1 LYLAP
6 QNKSGFMNIF
16 DMNGKQIDKYPLN
29 SRGENYLQIH
39 KGRLTAGMYYYTLI
53 ADGKEI
59 ATKKMILTN

>member
-1 LYLAP
+1 
-6 QNKSGFMNIF
+6 MNIF